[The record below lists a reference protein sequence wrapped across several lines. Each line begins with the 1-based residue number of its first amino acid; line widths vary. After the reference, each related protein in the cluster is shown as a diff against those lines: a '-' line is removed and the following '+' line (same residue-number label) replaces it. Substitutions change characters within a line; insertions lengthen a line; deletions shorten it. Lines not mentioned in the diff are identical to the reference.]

1 MTAAGFVV
9 GQQIQAGDVVVR
21 VVGVSPEGVPT
32 FRRVAR
38 GTLRGDLGTRQ
49 QAVLRELHEYG
60 AATRAQLAER
70 VGDCPSTA
78 AWQAI
83 RSLMTRGLVVESGAV
98 PGHRGRVQPVYALAD
113 GVEVEVDADGR
124 TVARIV
130 PVRQRRATR

>member
-1 MTAAGFVV
+1 VTATSFTV
-9 GQQIQAGDVVVR
+9 GQRIQAGDVVVR
-21 VVGVSPEGVPT
+21 VVGVSPDGTPT

-60 AATRAQLAER
+60 AATRAQLAEH
-70 VGDCPSTA
+70 VGASSTA

-83 RSLMTRGLVVESGAV
+83 RSLMTRGLVVESGGV
-98 PGHRGRVQPVYALAD
+98 TGHRGRRQPVYALAD

-130 PVRQRRATR
+130 PVRRRRIIK

>member
-1 MTAAGFVV
+1 MTATSYTV
-9 GQQIQAGDVVVR
+9 GQRIQAGEVVVR
-21 VVGVSPEGVPT
+21 VVGVSPDGTPT

-60 AATRAQLAER
+60 AATRAQLAEH
-70 VGDCPSTA
+70 VGASSTA

>member
-1 MTAAGFVV
+1 VTATSFTV
-9 GQQIQAGDVVVR
+9 GQRIQAGDVVVR
-21 VVGVSPEGVPT
+21 VVGVSPDGTPT

-60 AATRAQLAER
+60 AATRAQLAEH
-70 VGDCPSTA
+70 VGASSTA

-83 RSLMTRGLVVESGAV
+83 RSLMTRGLVVESGGV
-98 PGHRGRVQPVYALAD
+98 TGHRGRRQPVYALAD

-124 TVARIV
+124 IMARIV
-130 PVRQRRATR
+130 PVRRRRATR

>member
-1 MTAAGFVV
+1 MTAPSYTV
-9 GQQIQAGDVVVR
+9 GQRIQAGDVVVR
-21 VVGVSPEGVPT
+21 VVGVSPEGTPT

-38 GTLRGDLGTRQ
+38 GTLRADLGTRQ

-83 RSLMTRGLVVESGAV
+83 RSLMTRGLVVESGGIT
-98 PGHRGRVQPVYALAD
+98 GHRGRRQPVYALAD